1 MSQENENKIP
11 TMLEGSDIAPES
23 SQEETVEATEQP
35 EEKSALDK
43 RFAQLTG
50 EREWL
55 RGKVQKTDEEN
66 QKLKKELESFKA
78 ARTEPE
84 LQHPGDNASPEEIN
98 QYWAKKME
106 STEQRMSW
114 EIENRLAELRFQS
127 MKNDTDDFAELHEK
141 YWDRFQKSPTM
152 MGVIE
157 SSNDPIN
164 EFYVQARRFEEI
176 EKAGQNVVASQR
188 EAAIEAA
195 SSVAEATPPE
205 TVKKRQTGRMLS
217 DDDWREYQR
226 MFPNLK
232 VTREEVEASLKK
244 ELV

>member
-23 SQEETVEATEQP
+23 SPEETVEVAEQT

-66 QKLKKELESFKA
+66 QKLKKELESLKA
-78 ARTEPE
+78 AQAEPE
-84 LQHPGDNASPEEIN
+84 LKHPGDSASAEEIN

-106 STEQRMSW
+106 STEQRMNW

-157 SSNDPIN
+157 SSSDPIN

-176 EKAGQNVVASQR
+176 EKAGQNVIANQR

-205 TVKKRQTGRMLS
+205 TVKKQQTSRVLS
-217 DDDWREYQR
+217 DEDWREYQR

-244 ELV
+244 EFN

>member
-1 MSQENENKIP
+1 MSQENDNKIP
-11 TMLEGSDIAPES
+11 TMLEGSDIVPES
-23 SQEETVEATEQP
+23 TTEETVEVTEQV

-55 RGKVQKTDEEN
+55 RGKVQKADEEN
-66 QKLKKELESFKA
+66 QKLKKEIEAFKSKQV
-78 ARTEPE
+78 EPE
-84 LQHPGDNASPEEIN
+84 PEHPGEGASVDEIN
-98 QYWAKKME
+98 AYWAKKME

-141 YWDRFQKSPTM
+141 YWNRFQKSPTM

-157 SSNDPIN
+157 SSKDPIN

-176 EKAGQNVVASQR
+176 EKAGQDVVASQR

-205 TVKKRQTGRMLS
+205 PVNKKQTNRVLS
-217 DDDWREYQR
+217 DQDWREYQR

-244 ELV
+244 EIS